1 MGGHVV
7 VDPQTGKE
15 LSIEDGRIVSARV
28 SGIDVSGAG
37 RPGEKIGTFAGAL
50 DNVGGVV
57 EANTAVGIYGTLDE
71 PLPNEYY
78 PEPIPVAL
86 SSAVHEALPRS

>member
-1 MGGHVV
+1 MRYGHWGMWLWI
-7 VDPQTGKE
+7 PRPEKE

-50 DNVGGVV
+50 DNVGGC
-57 EANTAVGIYGTLDE
+57 
-71 PLPNEYY
+71 
-78 PEPIPVAL
+78 
-86 SSAVHEALPRS
+86 